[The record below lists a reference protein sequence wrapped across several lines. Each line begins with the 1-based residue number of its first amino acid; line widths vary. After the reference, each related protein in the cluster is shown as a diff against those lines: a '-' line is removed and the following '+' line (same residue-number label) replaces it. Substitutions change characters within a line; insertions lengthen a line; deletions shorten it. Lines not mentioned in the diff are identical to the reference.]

1 MVNFENQNDDKTS
14 KKQPATM
21 IEIKRIQLKHR
32 KKIDN
37 NFIDYHQHHVVVVV
51 VILCMSNDF
60 ES

>member
-1 MVNFENQNDDKTS
+1 MMIKHPKNNQ
-14 KKQPATM
+14 Q
-21 IEIKRIQLKHR
+21 QWLKLKGFNWNTE